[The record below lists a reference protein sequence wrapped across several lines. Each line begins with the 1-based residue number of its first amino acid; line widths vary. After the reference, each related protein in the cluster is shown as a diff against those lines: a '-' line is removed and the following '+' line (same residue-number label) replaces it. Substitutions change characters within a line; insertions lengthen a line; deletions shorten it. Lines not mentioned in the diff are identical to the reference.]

1 MKNVFNV
8 NPELIADSLRRKPID
23 HTGQRFFMFNMKQF
37 SVPLGN
43 KVSY

>member
-23 HTGQRFFMFNMKQF
+23 HTGQRFFYVQHETVF
-37 SVPLGN
+37 S
-43 KVSY
+43 SIRE